1 MNKPDDPS
9 KNGTVDSPDGATR
22 NEARDGFSG
31 PPAAPQAGASAPE
44 KQGGAFAS
52 EKEVRREMGQRIR
65 RLRTEARL
73 SQQQLGDRL
82 GVSRVSVSLYE
93 SGERAIHFSDLP
105 RLARAFGVTVGFLFG
120 EAVTEFDRRYVADG
134 APAEPQDKGRLVLTE
149 TQMRV
154 VATMMLMSR
163 DAQRL
168 VLSLAETV
176 ASHDRATAGS
186 VL

>member
-9 KNGTVDSPDGATR
+9 KNGTVDSPNDATR
-22 NEARDGFSG
+22 NKARDGFSG
-31 PPAAPQAGASAPE
+31 PPDAPQGGASAPE
-44 KQGGAFAS
+44 KQGDAFAS

-73 SQQQLGDRL
+73 SQKHLGDRL

-134 APAEPQDKGRLVLTE
+134 TPMEPQDKGRLVLTE

-168 VLSLAETV
+168 LLSLAETV
-176 ASHDRATAGS
+176 ATHDRAAAGS